1 MARERIDLLL
11 VQRGLAA
18 SRDRAK
24 RLLLAGKVLVDDAV
38 VDKAGTRIDVE
49 STIRLRGQDHG
60 YVGRGGLKLEGALE
74 DLQVD
79 VTGLRCL
86 DVGSSTGGFTD
97 CLLQKGAAAV
107 VAVDV
112 GTNQLHNRLRQD
124 ARVRSMEQTDI
135 RSVQRD
141 DLHGDVQIVVMDASF
156 ISLRLLLGPVRALV
170 DDGAQVLALV
180 KPQFEVG
187 REQVGRGGLV
197 KDDAL
202 RAEAVDA
209 IAEVAAEL
217 GFQERGRADCRLA
230 GARSGNREVFLLL
243 EASDALVDAGGPEAT
258 EGPEAR

>member
-38 VDKAGTRIDVE
+38 VDKAGTRVDVE
-49 STIRLRGQDHG
+49 AAIRLRGQDHG

-79 VTGLRCL
+79 VTGLRGL

-124 ARVRSMEQTDI
+124 PRVRSMEQTDI
-135 RSVQRD
+135 RNVQRD

-170 DDGAQVLALV
+170 DDGTRVLALV

-217 GFQERGRADCRLA
+217 GFREEGRADCRLA

-243 EASDALVDAGGPEAT
+243 EAAGSPDAPE
-258 EGPEAR
+258 